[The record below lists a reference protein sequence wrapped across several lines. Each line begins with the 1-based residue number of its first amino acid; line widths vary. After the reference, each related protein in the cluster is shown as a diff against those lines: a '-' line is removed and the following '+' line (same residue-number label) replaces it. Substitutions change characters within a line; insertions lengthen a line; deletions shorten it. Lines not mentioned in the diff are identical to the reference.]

1 MEKEP
6 MLISACFLGLDCK
19 YSGGNNALGDKII
32 AGLKEK
38 YQLVPVCPES
48 YGGLPS
54 PRLPSE
60 RVGERVLAKNGA
72 DVTEQYKKGAAA
84 ALRLA
89 ELFGCKI
96 ALMKERSPSC
106 GHDSIY
112 DGSFTGRV
120 VPGDGV
126 AAELLKQNG
135 VTVCGESDVVRL
147 INA

>member
-19 YSGGNNALGDKII
+19 YSGGNNALGDKVI

-60 RVGERVLAKNGA
+60 RVGERVLAKDGA

-89 ELFGCKI
+89 KLFGCKI

>member
-19 YSGGNNALGDKII
+19 YSGGNNALGDKVI
-32 AGLKEK
+32 AELMEK
-38 YQLVPVCPES
+38 YRLMPVCPES

-60 RVGERVLAKNGA
+60 RVGERVLAKDGA

-89 ELFGCKI
+89 KLFGCKI

>member
-1 MEKEP
+1 MEK
-6 MLISACFLGLDCK
+6 
-19 YSGGNNALGDKII
+19 YR
-32 AGLKEK
+32 
-38 YQLVPVCPES
+38 LVPVCPES

-60 RVGERVLAKNGA
+60 RVEDRVLAKDGA

-89 ELFGCKI
+89 ELFGCKM

-106 GHDSIY
+106 GHDRIY
-112 DGSFTGRV
+112 DGSFTGTV

-135 VTVCGESDVVRL
+135 VTVYGESDVLRL

>member
-32 AGLKEK
+32 AKLMEK
-38 YQLVPVCPES
+38 YRLVPVCPES

>member
-1 MEKEP
+1 MEK
-6 MLISACFLGLDCK
+6 
-19 YSGGNNALGDKII
+19 YR
-32 AGLKEK
+32 
-38 YQLVPVCPES
+38 LVPVCPES

-60 RVGERVLAKNGA
+60 RVGERVLAKDGA

>member
-19 YSGGNNALGDKII
+19 YSGGNNALGDKVI
-32 AGLKEK
+32 AELMEK
-38 YQLVPVCPES
+38 YRLVPVCPES

-60 RVGERVLAKNGA
+60 RVGERVLAKDGA

-89 ELFGCKI
+89 KLFGCKI

>member
-6 MLISACFLGLDCK
+6 MLISACFLGIDCK
-19 YSGGNNALGDKII
+19 YSGGNNALGDKVI

-60 RVGERVLAKNGA
+60 RVGERVLAKDGA

>member
-32 AGLKEK
+32 AKLMEK
-38 YQLVPVCPES
+38 YRLVPVCPES

-60 RVGERVLAKNGA
+60 RVGERVLAKDGA

-89 ELFGCKI
+89 KLFGCKI

>member
-32 AGLKEK
+32 AKLMEK
-38 YQLVPVCPES
+38 YRLVPVCPES

-60 RVGERVLAKNGA
+60 RVGERVLAKDGA

-89 ELFGCKI
+89 KLFGCKI

-126 AAELLKQNG
+126 AAELLKQTG